1 MAIRAVRFK
10 FHGVVSL
17 CSRQISSLDGRSVSP
32 PAGGPAEQPGER
44 GKVFGGT
51 AHQVAIDHEDVLVVG
66 CGDGLLQI
74 RDIISPSIREIASR
88 KMHLQLPFQFLGG
101 SDVVRH
107 QVFAETPGIRDRTR
121 PAEFASLLQNLRL
134 ESGMRNP
141 RSLRK
146 AKNGHEGTRIVLIKF
161 QVPAMLS
168 GDS

>member
-1 MAIRAVRFK
+1 MASCPRKADSF
-10 FHGVVSL
+10 
-17 CSRQISSLDGRSVSP
+17 DGRPVSP

-44 GKVFGGT
+44 GKVIGGT
-51 AHQVAIDHEDVLVVG
+51 AHQVAIDHEDVLVVRY
-66 CGDGLLQI
+66 GDGLPEI
-74 RDIISPSIREIASR
+74 RDIIPPSIREIASR
-88 KMHLQLPFQFLGG
+88 KMYLQLPFQFLGG

-107 QVFAETPGIRDRTR
+107 QVFAETPGIRERTR

-134 ESGMRNP
+134 EGAMQNP

-168 GDS
+168 RDS